1 MMEIVDLTKRYHKKN
16 VVLGINLHL
25 EKTNYGL
32 VGPNG
37 AGKSTFIRM
46 LAGVVQ
52 PTSGE
57 IIYDYGK
64 NIGYLSQKFGCIP
77 ELTVY
82 EQMEYFACLK
92 KYTNTKWE
100 GEINS
105 VLKMVNLT
113 ELKNEKCKNLS
124 GGMIRRVGIAQALLG
139 RPGLM
144 LLDEPTAGLDPDE
157 RKSFS
162 DIIRKL
168 KGTMTIVLS
177 THIISDV
184 KNACDKMLVLE
195 KGVLV
200 GVIDLEKNNDRDIE
214 DLYFSALHGIV
225 EK

>member
-1 MMEIVDLTKRYHKKN
+1 
-16 VVLGINLHL
+16 
-25 EKTNYGL
+25 
-32 VGPNG
+32 
-37 AGKSTFIRM
+37 
-46 LAGVVQ
+46 
-52 PTSGE
+52 
-57 IIYDYGK
+57 
-64 NIGYLSQKFGCIP
+64 
-77 ELTVY
+77 
-82 EQMEYFACLK
+82 MEYFACLK
-92 KYTNTKWE
+92 KSTNTKWD

-214 DLYFSALHGIV
+214 DLYFSALHGMV